1 MKLKK
6 EKKIRKLLGERFHL
20 YVDNNGNWK
29 LFRKYNDLE
38 IYFSNE
44 NTEIM
49 NSEDNSE
56 KELLKF
62 AKKNRKYNVEKSII
76 TITSVILWLA
86 VGLAFVNIFISSE
99 IVIGFILGIEFLAV
113 CQVLI
118 KSISKE
124 HNFNLANKD
133 LEEEIKLQTAQNK
146 LYNNTQYKGNRFY
159 SRRNR
164 FTARRR

>member
-20 YVDNNGNWK
+20 HVDNHGNWK

-62 AKKNRKYNVEKSII
+62 AKKNRKYNVEKSI
-76 TITSVILWLA
+76 TNITSVILWLA
-86 VGLAFVNIFISSE
+86 AGLAFVNIFISSE
-99 IVIGFILGIEFLAV
+99 IVRGFILGIDLLAV

-118 KSISKE
+118 KSIVKE
-124 HNFNLANKD
+124 HNFNQTNKD
-133 LEEEIKLQTAQNK
+133 LEEEIKLK
-146 LYNNTQYKGNRFY
+146 CKILIKKPENNNE
-159 SRRNR
+159 
-164 FTARRR
+164 

>member
-20 YVDNNGNWK
+20 HVDNHGNWK

-62 AKKNRKYNVEKSII
+62 AKKNRKYNVEKSI
-76 TITSVILWLA
+76 TNITSVILWLA
-86 VGLAFVNIFISSE
+86 AGLAFVNIFISSE
-99 IVIGFILGIEFLAV
+99 IVRGFILGIDLLAV

-118 KSISKE
+118 KSIVKE
-124 HNFNLANKD
+124 HNFNQTNKD
-133 LEEEIKLQTAQNK
+133 LKEEIKLK
-146 LYNNTQYKGNRFY
+146 CKILIKKPENNNE
-159 SRRNR
+159 
-164 FTARRR
+164 

>member
-99 IVIGFILGIEFLAV
+99 IVRGFILGIEILAV

-118 KSISKE
+118 KSIAKE

-133 LEEEIKLQTAQNK
+133 LEEEIKLQCKILIKKTE
-146 LYNNTQYKGNRFY
+146 NTNE
-159 SRRNR
+159 
-164 FTARRR
+164 

>member
-20 YVDNNGNWK
+20 HVDNHGNWK

-62 AKKNRKYNVEKSII
+62 AKKNRKYNVEKSI
-76 TITSVILWLA
+76 TNITSVILWLA
-86 VGLAFVNIFISSE
+86 AGLAFVNIFISSE
-99 IVIGFILGIEFLAV
+99 IVRGFVLGINLLAV

-118 KSISKE
+118 KSIVKE
-124 HNFNLANKD
+124 HNFNQTNKD
-133 LEEEIKLQTAQNK
+133 LEEEIKLKCKILIKK
-146 LYNNTQYKGNRFY
+146 LENNNE
-159 SRRNR
+159 
-164 FTARRR
+164 

>member
-20 YVDNNGNWK
+20 HVDNHGNWK

-62 AKKNRKYNVEKSII
+62 AKKNRKYNVEKSI
-76 TITSVILWLA
+76 TNITSVILWLA
-86 VGLAFVNIFISSE
+86 AGLAFVNIFISSE
-99 IVIGFILGIEFLAV
+99 IIRGFVLGIDLLAV

-118 KSISKE
+118 KSIVKE
-124 HNFNLANKD
+124 HNFNQTNKD
-133 LEEEIKLQTAQNK
+133 LVEEIKLK
-146 LYNNTQYKGNRFY
+146 CKILIKKPESNNE
-159 SRRNR
+159 
-164 FTARRR
+164 

>member
-20 YVDNNGNWK
+20 SVDNHGNWG

-62 AKKNRKYNVEKSII
+62 AKKNRKYNVEKSIT

-86 VGLAFVNIFISSE
+86 AGLAFVNIFISSE
-99 IVIGFILGIEFLAV
+99 VIRGFVLGIDLLAV

-118 KSISKE
+118 KSIAKE
-124 HNFNLANKD
+124 HNFNLTNKD
-133 LEEEIKLQTAQNK
+133 LVEEIKLK
-146 LYNNTQYKGNRFY
+146 SKILIKKIENNNE
-159 SRRNR
+159 
-164 FTARRR
+164 

>member
-20 YVDNNGNWK
+20 YVDNHGNWK

-38 IYFSNE
+38 IYLSNE

-62 AKKNRKYNVEKSII
+62 SKKNRKYNVEKSIT

-86 VGLAFVNIFISSE
+86 AGLAFVNIFISSE
-99 IVIGFILGIEFLAV
+99 VIRGFVLGIDLLAV

-118 KSISKE
+118 KSIAKE

-133 LEEEIKLQTAQNK
+133 LVEEIKLK
-146 LYNNTQYKGNRFY
+146 SKILIKKIENNNE
-159 SRRNR
+159 
-164 FTARRR
+164 

>member
-133 LEEEIKLQTAQNK
+133 LEEEIKLQCKILIKKTENTNK
-146 LYNNTQYKGNRFY
+146 
-159 SRRNR
+159 
-164 FTARRR
+164 

>member
-20 YVDNNGNWK
+20 HVDNHGNWK

-62 AKKNRKYNVEKSII
+62 AKKNRKYNVEKSI
-76 TITSVILWLA
+76 TNITSVILWLA
-86 VGLAFVNIFISSE
+86 AGLAFVNIFISSE
-99 IVIGFILGIEFLAV
+99 IVRGFVLGIDLLAV

-118 KSISKE
+118 KSIVKE
-124 HNFNLANKD
+124 HNFNQTNKD
-133 LEEEIKLQTAQNK
+133 LEEEIKLKCKILIKK
-146 LYNNTQYKGNRFY
+146 LENNNE
-159 SRRNR
+159 
-164 FTARRR
+164 

>member
-20 YVDNNGNWK
+20 YVDNHGNWK

-49 NSEDNSE
+49 NSEDNSK

-62 AKKNRKYNVEKSII
+62 AKKNRKYNVEKSIT

-86 VGLAFVNIFISSE
+86 AGLAFVNIFISSE
-99 IVIGFILGIEFLAV
+99 VIRGFVLGIDLLAV

-118 KSISKE
+118 KSIAKE
-124 HNFNLANKD
+124 HNFNLTNKD
-133 LEEEIKLQTAQNK
+133 LVEETKLKSKILIKK
-146 LYNNTQYKGNRFY
+146 IENNNE
-159 SRRNR
+159 
-164 FTARRR
+164 

>member
-20 YVDNNGNWK
+20 HVDNHGNWK

-62 AKKNRKYNVEKSII
+62 AKKNRKYNVEKSI
-76 TITSVILWLA
+76 TNITSVILWLA
-86 VGLAFVNIFISSE
+86 AGLAFINIFISSE
-99 IVIGFILGIEFLAV
+99 VIRGFVLGIDLLAV

-118 KSISKE
+118 KSIAKE
-124 HNFNLANKD
+124 HNFNQTNKD
-133 LEEEIKLQTAQNK
+133 LEEEIKLK
-146 LYNNTQYKGNRFY
+146 CKILIKKPENNNE
-159 SRRNR
+159 
-164 FTARRR
+164 

>member
-20 YVDNNGNWK
+20 YVDNHGNWK
-29 LFRKYNDLE
+29 LFRKYSDLE

-44 NTEIM
+44 NIEIM

-62 AKKNRKYNVEKSII
+62 AKKNRKYNVKKSII

-86 VGLAFVNIFISSE
+86 AGLAFVNIFISSE
-99 IVIGFILGIEFLAV
+99 IISGFVLGIDLLAV

-118 KSISKE
+118 KSIVKE
-124 HNFNLANKD
+124 HNFNQTNKD
-133 LEEEIKLQTAQNK
+133 LEEEIKLK
-146 LYNNTQYKGNRFY
+146 CKILIKKPENNNE
-159 SRRNR
+159 
-164 FTARRR
+164 